1 MGLTTSS
8 DNGSGD
14 SNGDYTDTA
23 SFVPDN
29 NVDGGINPLTGLLS
43 KAIDT
48 AIDVG
53 GKAIG
58 SKYDTGQLSPDAVA
72 SINAAA
78 KQQASATN
86 KQATAVVA
94 NYTPQILIGV
104 GVIAIVALV
113 VVLAKK

>member
-1 MGLTTSS
+1 MALTPDGETYD
-8 DNGSGD
+8 DN
-14 SNGDYTDTA
+14 A

-29 NVDGGINPLTGLLS
+29 NISGGINPLTGLLS

-58 SKYDTGQLSPDAVA
+58 SKYATGQTDPATLA
-72 SINAAA
+72 SQKLAAA
-78 KQQASATN
+78 QQASATN
-86 KQATAVVA
+86 TKATSLVA

-104 GVIAIVALV
+104 GILAVVALIIV
-113 VVLAKK
+113 VSKK

>member
-1 MGLTTSS
+1 MSVASDTGYEDSADFVPS
-8 DNGSGD
+8 DNIQ
-14 SNGDYTDTA
+14 
-23 SFVPDN
+23 
-29 NVDGGINPLTGLLS
+29 GGINPLTGLLS

-58 SKYDTGQLSPDAVA
+58 SKYETGQLSPEAVA

-78 KQQASATN
+78 KQQASVTN
-86 KQATAVVA
+86 TQVTAKVA

-104 GVIAIVALV
+104 GVIAVVALV